1 MSEDLKNVL
10 TKSDDTTET
19 NSIPQKKEYVPS
31 SNMTDIL
38 NMMDMES
45 KSIVNKSWSKI
56 NRSNKITLLENFIES
71 EIEDKNLDEKT
82 GNNLKK
88 LLIQSFNSNLLNKQ
102 SDIVYDS
109 LQNTII
115 EIKSLKYDSDTNTY
129 QFTKCDS
136 AMTGSSGASV
146 VLEIYKYSPCGL
158 ESNFGTATR
167 VAYATHELEDN
178 TATKCVDWTLES
190 SESRTLASRDILV
203 LALSVS
209 ESLEDLD
216 CRGLFSFEITRT

>member
-10 TKSDDTTET
+10 TKSDNTSS
-19 NSIPQKKEYVPS
+19 NSKQKTEYVPS
-31 SNMTDIL
+31 SNMSDIL

-102 SDIVYDS
+102 SDVVYDS

-129 QFTKCDS
+129 S
-136 AMTGSSGASV
+136 
-146 VLEIYKYSPCGL
+146 L
-158 ESNFGTATR
+158 
-167 VAYATHELEDN
+167 
-178 TATKCVDWTLES
+178 
-190 SESRTLASRDILV
+190 
-203 LALSVS
+203 VS
-209 ESLEDLD
+209 EKKDVKVNTK
-216 CRGLFSFEITRT
+216 TRSKTNIDKLLNNSKKRR

>member
-10 TKSDDTTET
+10 SKKDDTS
-19 NSIPQKKEYVPS
+19 NSEPQKKEYIPTD
-31 SNMTDIL
+31 NMSDIL

-45 KSIVNKSWSKI
+45 KNIVNKSWSKI

-102 SDIVYDS
+102 SDVIYDS

-129 QFTKCDS
+129 S
-136 AMTGSSGASV
+136 
-146 VLEIYKYSPCGL
+146 L
-158 ESNFGTATR
+158 
-167 VAYATHELEDN
+167 
-178 TATKCVDWTLES
+178 
-190 SESRTLASRDILV
+190 
-203 LALSVS
+203 VS
-209 ESLEDLD
+209 EKKDVKVNTK
-216 CRGLFSFEITRT
+216 TRSKTNIDKLLNNSKKRR

>member
-10 TKSDDTTET
+10 SKSDDTTET
-19 NSIPQKKEYVPS
+19 NSIPQKTEYKPS
-31 SNMTDIL
+31 SNMSDIL

-56 NRSNKITLLENFIES
+56 NRSNKITLLENFIEN
-71 EIEDKNLDEKT
+71 EIETKSLDEKT

-102 SDIVYDS
+102 SDVIYDS

-129 QFTKCDS
+129 S
-136 AMTGSSGASV
+136 
-146 VLEIYKYSPCGL
+146 L
-158 ESNFGTATR
+158 
-167 VAYATHELEDN
+167 
-178 TATKCVDWTLES
+178 
-190 SESRTLASRDILV
+190 
-203 LALSVS
+203 VS
-209 ESLEDLD
+209 EKKDVKVNTK
-216 CRGLFSFEITRT
+216 TRSKTNIDKLLNNSKKRR